1 MTFPFP
7 SFRFDELAQAPDRP
21 GIYAWYHEVR
31 LSQADVDQFVA
42 KATTLEGEARS
53 TAVEAYLR
61 GRVFEPYREAPY
73 QIALRGGL
81 KPEYGGHINHQ
92 PRVSKGTVET
102 LSERPEG
109 IREVR
114 ELLRR
119 MVPMFAS
126 PIYIGVATRSLRT
139 RLLQHQ
145 ELINEYR
152 ERPAAAVPD
161 DEDHSF
167 AYEAVC
173 QRGLKPLELIVY
185 AMETPVSSEIQLVA
199 EYIFNRINYPL
210 CGRR

>member
-7 SFRFDELAQAPDRP
+7 SYRFDELDQAPDRP

-31 LSQADVDQFVA
+31 LTNADVDQFVQQI
-42 KATTLEGEARS
+42 KKLEGKARP
-53 TAVEAYLR
+53 AVVESYLR
-61 GRVFEPYREAPY
+61 ERVFEPYKESPY

-81 KPEYGGHINHQ
+81 KPEYGGHVNHQ
-92 PRVSKGTVET
+92 PRVSKTTVET
-102 LSERPEG
+102 LAERPDG
-109 IREVR
+109 IREIR
-114 ELLRR
+114 ELLRQ
-119 MVPMFAS
+119 MVPVFAS
-126 PIYIGVATRSLRT
+126 PIYIGVATRSLRM

-145 ELINEYR
+145 KMITEYR
-152 ERPAAAVPD
+152 ESPAANVPE

-173 QRGLKPLELIVY
+173 ERGLSPLELIVY
-185 AMETPVSSEIQLVA
+185 AMETPVSREIQLVA

>member
-1 MTFPFP
+1 MNFPFP

-31 LSQADVDQFVA
+31 LSQADVDQFVQ
-42 KATTLEGEARS
+42 KASALEGEARAA
-53 TAVEAYLR
+53 AVEAYLR
-61 GRVFEPYREAPY
+61 GRVFEPYRESPY
-73 QIALRGGL
+73 QIAVRGGL

-109 IREVR
+109 ILEIRD
-114 ELLRR
+114 LLRR
-119 MVPMFAS
+119 MVPVFAS

-145 ELINEYR
+145 QLINDYR

-173 QRGLKPLELIVY
+173 ERGLKPLELIVY